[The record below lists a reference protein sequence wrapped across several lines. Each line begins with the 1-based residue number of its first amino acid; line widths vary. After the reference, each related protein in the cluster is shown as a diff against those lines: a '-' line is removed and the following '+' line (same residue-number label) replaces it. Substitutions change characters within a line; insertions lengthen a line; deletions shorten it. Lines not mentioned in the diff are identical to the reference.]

1 VFAAGDI
8 ASYVEPRQGHR
19 VRIEHWRVA
28 AQQGRVAACNM
39 LGQAQPFDK
48 VPLFWSA
55 QHGKGFYY
63 VGHADEWDEV
73 VVHGDANDGRLLA
86 YYLGGGS
93 LVAVLGAG
101 RNREI
106 VAIEECLRL
115 QRLPPLA
122 QIRADTVDWV
132 AQAVG

>member
-1 VFAAGDI
+1 
-8 ASYVEPRQGHR
+8 
-19 VRIEHWRVA
+19 
-28 AQQGRVAACNM
+28 
-39 LGQAQPFDK
+39 
-48 VPLFWSA
+48 
-55 QHGKGFYY
+55 
-63 VGHADEWDEV
+63 
-73 VVHGDANDGRLLA
+73 VHGDANDGRLLA